1 MMEKNSRSGRKKYE
15 VRKATAAK
23 KKILEFSKDFNG
35 TLDDNECMMIV
46 GVTMTTF
53 YKYKK
58 ELEALQKGC
67 TDI

>member
-1 MMEKNSRSGRKKYE
+1 MMEKNSRTDRKKYE
-15 VRKATAAK
+15 VRKASASK

-35 TLDDNECMMIV
+35 TLDDIECMMIA
-46 GVTMTTF
+46 GVTRTTF
-53 YKYKK
+53 NKYKK